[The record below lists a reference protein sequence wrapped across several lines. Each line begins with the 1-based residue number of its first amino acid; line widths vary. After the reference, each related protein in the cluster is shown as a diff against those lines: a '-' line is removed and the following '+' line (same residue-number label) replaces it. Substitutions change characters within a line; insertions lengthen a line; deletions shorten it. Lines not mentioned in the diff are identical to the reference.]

1 MGSGQWSVDNG
12 QCVVGSGQWVVG
24 SKVSGQQHDLAA
36 RSSVRNDSSQMSK
49 PTAFSD
55 RRWQWA

>member
-1 MGSGQWSVDNG
+1 MVSGKWSVGNG
-12 QCVVGSGQWVVG
+12 QCIVVSGQWVVG

-49 PTAFSD
+49 TTAFSD
-55 RRWQWA
+55 RLWQWA